1 MNRQEIHKRVS
12 ALALE
17 VKDMVMDGEGWVP
30 DGTTPVPLDFMD
42 TFTLFQFGVYLEE
55 EFDVLVVEEV
65 SRSSGL
71 TTEKVTDI
79 VARALAER
87 S

>member
-1 MNRQEIHKRVS
+1 MNRRELHERIS

-17 VKDMVMDGEGWVP
+17 VKDMVMGGERWEP

-42 TFTLFQFGVYLEE
+42 AFTLFQFGVYLEE

-65 SRSSGL
+65 SRLSDA
-71 TTEKVTDI
+71 TTEDITDT
-79 VARALAER
+79 VSVALAER
-87 S
+87 T